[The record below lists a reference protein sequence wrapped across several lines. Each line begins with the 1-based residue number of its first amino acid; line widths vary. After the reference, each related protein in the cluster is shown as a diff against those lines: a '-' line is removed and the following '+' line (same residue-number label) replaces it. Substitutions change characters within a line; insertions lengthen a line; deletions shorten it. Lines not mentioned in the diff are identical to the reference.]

1 MQDFREDFDNR
12 SNEILEYLS
21 LVKFIDNSGSEITSS
36 ENSELRQQITSDVRK
51 TLKGTIYILLYNL
64 VESTM
69 REAISYIHDSIYSN
83 QVGFDD
89 LCSPLKKE
97 IIKRLKSDAI
107 GVDNVLKTNG
117 KGLSFD
123 ITLSTFNKQKLFSG
137 NIDRDEINLKSKIY
151 GFSTKCEY
159 NQTKHGEKLST
170 VRRNRNDLAH
180 GNVSFSEIGK
190 NITYQDLEAT
200 SNEVIAYLDAIT
212 SNIEA
217 YIAESSYLE
226 KKEKHIA

>member
-1 MQDFREDFDNR
+1 MQNFREDFDNR

-36 ENSELRQQITSDVRK
+36 DDNKNKQQITADVRK
-51 TLKGTIYILLYNL
+51 TLKGTVYILLYNL

-69 REAISYIHDSIYSN
+69 REAISYIHESIYN
-83 QVGFDD
+83 KQIGFDD

-107 GVDNVLKTNG
+107 SIDNIVRKNS

-123 ITLSTFNKQKLFSG
+123 ITLTTFNKQKLFSG
-137 NIDRDEINLKSKIY
+137 NIDREEINLKSKIY
-151 GFSTKCEY
+151 GFSTQCEY
-159 NQTKHGEKLST
+159 SQTKHGEKLST
-170 VRRNRNDLAH
+170 VKRNRNDLAH

-190 NITYQDLEAT
+190 NITYQELECT
-200 SNEVIAYLDAIT
+200 CNEVIAYLDAIT
-212 SNIEA
+212 SNIET
-217 YIAESSYLE
+217 YIERASYLD
-226 KKEKHIA
+226 KKDENVA